1 MPAGSAD
8 SRDGLD
14 LHASA
19 RGQCG
24 DPHRRPGGWFRTH
37 VARVDGVH
45 RLEVGKVDEEHGR
58 LHDALP
64 AAARR
69 LEDRLQVL
77 AHLLGL
83 LLDPGADDT
92 GAPDLYGYLPG
103 DEDEVAHAD
112 RLRIRG
118 TLERRG
124 RALGADD
131 GLLSHRSPLS
141 CGRWLLP
148 AQPRAP

>member
-1 MPAGSAD
+1 MPATSAD
-8 SRDGLD
+8 GRDGLD
-14 LHASA
+14 LHAST
-19 RGQCG
+19 RGQRG
-24 DPHRRPGGWFRTH
+24 DSYGRPSRRLRTH
-37 VARVDGVH
+37 IARVDGVH
-45 RLEVGKVDEEHGR
+45 RLEVGEVDEEHRR
-58 LHDALP
+58 LDDALP

-77 AHLLGL
+77 AHLLSL
-83 LLDPGADDT
+83 LLDPGADDAR
-92 GAPDLYGYLPG
+92 APDLYGYLPG

-141 CGRWLLP
+141 CGR
-148 AQPRAP
+148 